1 LKIVIKVFI
10 IFKRGV
16 KYMKIEESAKSI
28 IYKAFQKQNGD
39 SLYIQYSEGS
49 CSCSAGVQIEVV
61 KAKPNEDVI
70 LIDGVPVL
78 MDEETEMSA
87 TGVILRGDK
96 DELLIIDEMAKGCGC
111 STESAHSH
119 SDDSSCACGKN
130 ESCGCGNH

>member
-1 LKIVIKVFI
+1 
-10 IFKRGV
+10 
-16 KYMKIEESAKSI
+16 MKIEESAKSI

-87 TGVILRGDK
+87 AGVILRGDK

-111 STESAHSH
+111 STESAHAH
-119 SDDSSCACGKN
+119 SDESSCACGKN